1 MYTPS
6 HWDPFKLEG
15 HGIRQVSVARTLL
28 TTRGTELGRS
38 TRDSVE
44 DLLN

>member
-1 MYTPS
+1 MHTLS
-6 HWDPFKLEG
+6 SWDPFKLEG

-28 TTRGTELGRS
+28 TARGTELGS
-38 TRDSVE
+38 SRDSVE